1 VTQPV
6 TKGED
11 LTAMHDAAVLVN
23 NVYGRRL
30 FVMAATASPT
40 VLQSWSEYVA
50 EQKAITANVAAPRV
64 MVVPQLHGN
73 DLGVLAGR
81 LANAAVSI

>member
-1 VTQPV
+1 
-6 TKGED
+6 
-11 LTAMHDAAVLVN
+11 
-23 NVYGRRL
+23 RRL
-30 FVMAATASPT
+30 FVMAASASPT

-81 LANAAVSI
+81 LANAAVSIADSPMRVATGAVTGLGSVPVD